1 MKLQAKLLLVVIP
14 LIVLPLFTVGWIG
27 YTQLRDTTTE
37 RTLKEMSTL
46 LDQLGH
52 NIQNRLQTAEANL
65 DLFSRSV
72 ILQRYMLTVD
82 EGQRYALLQPSLLN
96 LFRSYQQA
104 YPEYHEIRVLLP
116 DGYEDT
122 RISRGTIANL
132 SEDERD
138 TPYFQALRQSTT
150 DVYSSFFHNPDNDRV
165 ALLVAKPLR
174 LRDPSTDPILA
185 QPLLRGYL
193 AITIDLNFME
203 RQVQESR
210 IGANGSIYFTDDEG
224 TILFHPDSRAVG
236 QRLPADLFATL
247 RHAAERRE
255 VVSVKLGEN
264 PTLLEGRRLHPEL
277 FLFAM
282 LPEQELLAASRS
294 LGRVMAGITIIV
306 ILITVVLM
314 FVFLKYLLVNR
325 IRKLAQAALD
335 IGEGRLPMPILGDTG
350 DEIGELAH
358 SLQEMADKLG
368 RSRARIQHMAF
379 YDNLTGLPNRLMFR
393 QQLEHAMAHSLRSN
407 KPLALLFL
415 DIDNFK
421 WVNDTLGHETGDLFL
436 KEVAKVLVSAVRNED
451 RIARES
457 VDPLE
462 HIVARQGGDE
472 FLILLQDLNTPYDA
486 GHVASRILSCLA
498 RPMRVVS
505 HEFHVTGSVGVTLYP
520 GDGEDIDSLIKNA
533 DIAMYEAKQRGK
545 NNYQYFSATLKE
557 AALHRVDMEMRLRR
571 ALEHQ
576 EFRLHYQP
584 QLEAATGRV
593 LGFEALLRWEDP
605 EKGMVWPDAF
615 IPIAEES
622 GLIIPIT
629 AWVLRE
635 ACRQTQEWRD
645 AGLGALSI
653 AVNISGIDVTRS
665 DVHSVVADVLRE
677 TGLDPSALMVELTE
691 TCVMSAQAKATQ
703 MLAAIKT
710 LGVRIALDDF
720 GTGYSSLNYL
730 RRFSIDELKID
741 RSFVALLPDE
751 PGDAAIV
758 TTIIA
763 IARNLNLRVTAE
775 GVETA
780 AQLEFLKAAACDFVQ
795 GFLFS
800 SAVPAAEAPALL
812 DALHSRVSKFFD

>member
-14 LIVLPLFTVGWIG
+14 LIVLPLLTVGWIG
-27 YTQLRDTTTE
+27 YTQLRDTATE
-37 RTLKEMSTL
+37 RTLKEMTTL
-46 LDQLGH
+46 LDQLSL
-52 NIQNRLQTAEANL
+52 NIQDRLQTAEANL
-65 DLFSRSV
+65 DLFSRSF
-72 ILQRYMLTVD
+72 ILQRYLLTGD
-82 EGQRYALLQPSLLN
+82 EGQRYALLQPTLLN

-122 RISRGTIANL
+122 RVSRGNIPNL
-132 SEDERD
+132 TDDEHD
-138 TPYFQALRQSTT
+138 TPYFQALSQSTAE
-150 DVYSSFFHNPDNDRV
+150 VYSSFFRNPDNDRI

-193 AITIDLNFME
+193 AITIDLGFME
-203 RQVQESR
+203 RQVQDSR
-210 IGANGSIYFTDDEG
+210 IGASGSIFFTDDEG
-224 TILFHPDSRAVG
+224 TLLFDRDHGAVG

-247 RHAAERRE
+247 RQAAERRE
-255 VVSVKLGEN
+255 VVKVKLDGE
-264 PTLLEGRRLHPEL
+264 PTLLEGRRLHPGL
-277 FLFAM
+277 FLFAC
-282 LPEQELLAASRS
+282 LPEHELLVASQQ
-294 LGRVMAGITIIV
+294 LGRLMAGITIIA
-306 ILITVVLM
+306 ILITVILII
-314 FVFLKYLLVNR
+314 VFLKHLLVDR

-335 IGEGRLPMPILGDTG
+335 IGEGRSPTPIPGDTE

-358 SLQEMADKLG
+358 SLQEMAGKLG

-393 QQLEHAMAHSLRSN
+393 QQLEHAMAHTLRSN

-436 KEVAKVLVSAVRNED
+436 KGVADVLVSAVRNED
-451 RIARES
+451 KITREFA
-457 VDPLE
+457 DPIE
-462 HIVARQGGDE
+462 RIVARQGGDE
-472 FLILLQDLNTPYDA
+472 FLILLQDLNAPYDA
-486 GHVASRILSCLA
+486 GHVASRILSFLA
-498 RPMRVVS
+498 RPLRVAG
-505 HEFHVTGSVGVTLYP
+505 HEFHVTGSIGVTLYP

-545 NNYQYFSATLKE
+545 NNYQYFSVTLKE

-584 QLEAATGRV
+584 QLDAATGRV

-605 EKGMVWPDAF
+605 EKGMVWPDTF

-635 ACRQTQEWRD
+635 ACRQNREWRD
-645 AGLGALSI
+645 AGLGALSV
-653 AVNISGIDVTRS
+653 AVNVSGIDVTRS
-665 DVHSVVADVLRE
+665 DVHLVVADALRA

-691 TCVMSAQAKATQ
+691 TCVMSAQAKAAQ
-703 MLAAIKT
+703 MLAAIKK
-710 LGVRIALDDF
+710 LGVRVALDDF

-730 RRFSIDELKID
+730 RQFSIDELKID

-751 PGDAAIV
+751 AGNAAIV

-775 GVETA
+775 GVETE
-780 AQLEFLKAAACDFVQ
+780 AQLKFLQAAACDFVQ

-800 SAVPAAEAPALL
+800 SAVPAAAVPALL
-812 DALHSRVSKFFD
+812 DELQRRSW